1 MRNIQDN
8 RTTYHH
14 SEKVVSE
21 AIFVNMVS
29 PGLAV
34 LVEGDLK

>member
-1 MRNIQDN
+1 MRNIRGD

-21 AIFVNMVS
+21 TIFVDVVS
-29 PGLAV
+29 LSLTV
-34 LVEGDLK
+34 LVKGYLE